1 MNRYHEWFISIVYY
15 IYSNIKQI
23 NISLSFDNGPIIELD
38 LLIKL
43 KDIVFDSGIRK
54 SNTINELIFVS
65 ECSYDDNNA
74 IYEEITTLTRVT
86 PPPILRNDV
95 LSFDV
100 LSFWEDD
107 VSPTPLLLV
116 PRPKVGWTNRKVT
129 FVGKKTIINFFKKFF
144 WKLT

>member
-1 MNRYHEWFISIVYY
+1 MYLLFLISEP
-15 IYSNIKQI
+15 KKATQ
-23 NISLSFDNGPIIELD
+23 E
-38 LLIKL
+38 
-43 KDIVFDSGIRK
+43 
-54 SNTINELIFVS
+54 NELIFVP

-144 WKLT
+144 ES